1 MLEGNAWIEIGSYFS
16 SSGFQ
21 TMYIRCPREGD
32 ENNGDNSTSNMVA
45 CLMCGFKSH
54 IKNITRH
61 IRQHFGDKPY
71 KCHLCSNSYTR
82 KEGLRKHLISH
93 GTEI

>member
-1 MLEGNAWIEIGSYFS
+1 MGSSFS

-21 TMYIRCPREGD
+21 TMYIRCPRED
-32 ENNGDNSTSNMVA
+32 ENNGNNSSGNVVA
-45 CLMCGFKSH
+45 CLVCGFKSH

-82 KEGLRKHLISH
+82 REGLRKHMFAH
-93 GTEI
+93 GKDL